1 MSLPLQISKTQH
13 VVICRQCIEVVVI
26 SSHFVGPRLIEVDY
40 YNEGAMDLI
49 TYVFVQDIDKNLAD
63 FSI

>member
-1 MSLPLQISKTQH
+1 M
-13 VVICRQCIEVVVI
+13 ICRQCIEVDVKY
-26 SSHFVGPRLIEVDY
+26 SDFVRPKLIEVDY

-49 TYVFVQDIDKNLAD
+49 TYVFVQDIDKNLAN

>member
-1 MSLPLQISKTQH
+1 
-13 VVICRQCIEVVVI
+13 VI